1 MKLSELT
8 WSLILIL
15 FKLNVNSEVSEMS
28 THETHRHRWKWY
40 KQIKCAAFW
49 TSVPQVK
56 FKYATLCCPCR
67 ITLCVKR
74 IALWLRG
81 RIHFKSTPFSP
92 PSLCLSITPPHAF
105 SLRLSFFHS
114 VLFSPPY
121 FFSSRSF
128 TPSLPGVNRSGESA
142 WGQRSASAAAMWFP
156 SSNNVSVIY
165 ERPATNPAQP
175 PRYST
180 ISSPYHNKLRSNS
193 AGTHLHR
200 HRGPRVGLMHIHV
213 HAWLYR
219 CACVQAQ
226 VCFFN
231 NCTCRV
237 RLMER
242 ALVNLPFGGG
252 FTSVSPCWFELSDCP
267 DCSAEREKKKE
278 RWWVRWTDV
287 WTLTKVRGQVKN
299 RGVSWE
305 TIW

>member
-74 IALWLRG
+74 IALWFRG

-121 FFSSRSF
+121 FFSSRS
-128 TPSLPGVNRSGESA
+128 THPCPGLTTAGRAHEVSAQLRQRPCGSHLP
-142 WGQRSASAAAMWFP
+142 
-156 SSNNVSVIY
+156 I
-165 ERPATNPAQP
+165 
-175 PRYST
+175 
-180 ISSPYHNKLRSNS
+180 
-193 AGTHLHR
+193 
-200 HRGPRVGLMHIHV
+200 
-213 HAWLYR
+213 
-219 CACVQAQ
+219 
-226 VCFFN
+226 
-231 NCTCRV
+231 
-237 RLMER
+237 
-242 ALVNLPFGGG
+242 
-252 FTSVSPCWFELSDCP
+252 TSVWFMSGLPQTQHSPHATAP
-267 DCSAEREKKKE
+267 SARL
-278 RWWVRWTDV
+278 TIINLDP
-287 WTLTKVRGQVKN
+287 TLLGRTCTGTEARV
-299 RGVSWE
+299 
-305 TIW
+305 